1 MKTFCIALLLSA
13 VLLCGCNATKQ
24 VASTPP
30 PTSNVACK
38 GTVCAW
44 EINFGGGSLYDVN
57 LTMSDESEIVDGFY
71 SVPIIGTWP
80 LSPPFPPGTPAI
92 TPPFAANDGF
102 ETWSLT
108 GTVTGNQIAMDLS
121 APSFEAANPGETWD
135 YHFTGTIDPTNNTM
149 SGTDTWCCNPST
161 GQPSQPQ
168 PFSGAEITTA
178 LPASFSGTIAT
189 FSTTCLVTPGGSN
202 CPSLG
207 NDAVQATFAVDNN
220 FNVTA
225 TLVLTGVDNGTSTL
239 SGPMFGNAMEIS
251 GMVGSQQVTLAAYF
265 DVEGVYAGVPRSLI
279 VFQLPYPTSAATKYS
294 TYGYNGTLS
303 PTN

>member
-1 MKTFCIALLLSA
+1 MKTLCVALLLA
-13 VLLCGCNATKQ
+13 LLLCGCNATKQ

-38 GTVCAW
+38 GTTCAW
-44 EINFGGGSLYDVN
+44 EITGPGVGLADVN
-57 LTMSDESEIVDGFY
+57 FTMSNGSQVVDGFY
-71 SVPIIGTWP
+71 FNSAG
-80 LSPPFPPGTPAI
+80 PAVA
-92 TPPFAANDGF
+92 PVVAANSGS

-108 GTVTGNQIAMDLS
+108 GTVTGNQIAMDFS

-149 SGTDTWCCNPST
+149 SGTATWCCNPST
-161 GQPSQPQ
+161 GQPGQPQ

-189 FSTTCLVTPGGSN
+189 FSNACLVAPGGSN
-202 CPSLG
+202 CPVTGGLIPSLG
-207 NDAVQATFAVDNN
+207 NDTVQATFAVDNN

-225 TLVLTGVDNGTSTL
+225 TLVLSGVDNGTFTL
-239 SGPMFGNAMEIS
+239 SGPMFGNAMQLS
-251 GMVGSQQVTLAAYF
+251 GMVGTQQVTLAAYF
-265 DVEGVYAGVPRSLI
+265 NAEGLDNGVPRSLS

-294 TYGYNGTLS
+294 TYGNNGTLN